1 MKENKLRNKIFIK
14 TVGIILVAIVS
25 FFAGF
30 LTNCV
35 ANQENWSTLNWLVDK
50 INKNYCYFD
59 EQTGTYQKFTKD
71 DIYKSIVNGLLD
83 DYSAFYTREE
93 YQDLVYTK
101 NGNRYGIGISVSI
114 LPNDSQE
121 NLKVYS
127 VTMNS
132 PAERAGILEGDFI
145 LGGKASGNRVN
156 FNDYEEF
163 DNFVKGIGENVLFT
177 LYIER
182 QGTEIEISLAKE
194 VFVSSYVLYKDN
206 QKTYSFSSTG
216 QEKPIG
222 KESEGGI
229 SLLENDTAYIKF
241 VKFEGDSANQLKIA
255 LEYMQARNKTKLI
268 LDLRK
273 NGGGQLSILKEVGSY
288 LLYKQGVS
296 YPVVTYSKDVNN
308 NYNCYTVSGNNYFQN
323 IEKISVI
330 ADNGTASASECLIG
344 ALTYYQGAYSSD
356 YLVISK
362 DNGIA
367 KTYGKGIGQTT
378 YLNTLTGEAV
388 KFTTEYMYWPDKTT
402 CIHGKG
408 IQTSAQNSVE
418 DKDAIQR
425 ANQVLK

>member
-1 MKENKLRNKIFIK
+1 L
-14 TVGIILVAIVS
+14 
-25 FFAGF
+25 
-30 LTNCV
+30 
-35 ANQENWSTLNWLVDK
+35 
-50 INKNYCYFD
+50 
-59 EQTGTYQKFTKD
+59 
-71 DIYKSIVNGLLD
+71 
-83 DYSAFYTREE
+83 
-93 YQDLVYTK
+93 
-101 NGNRYGIGISVSI
+101 
-114 LPNDSQE
+114 
-121 NLKVYS
+121 
-127 VTMNS
+127 
-132 PAERAGILEGDFI
+132 
-145 LGGKASGNRVN
+145 
-156 FNDYEEF
+156 
-163 DNFVKGIGENVLFT
+163 KGIGENVLFT

-194 VFVSSYVLYKDN
+194 IFVSSYVLYKDN

-296 YPVVTYSKDVNN
+296 CPVVTYSKDVNN
-308 NYNCYTVSGNNYFQN
+308 NYNCYTVSGNNYFHS

-418 DKDAIQR
+418 DKDAIQK